1 MWSLGVVLYIL
12 LSGVP
17 PFWGSNEEAIFK
29 MTLCAQLDLS
39 SKPWQQVSGAAKDLL
54 RRLLTR
60 DPTLRA
66 TPQEVR
72 RLPGPRAPRPFE
84 K

>member
-17 PFWGSNEEAIFK
+17 PFWGANETAIFK

-39 SKPWQQVSGAAKDLL
+39 SAPWEGVSSAAKDLL
-54 RRLLTR
+54 RRLLHR
-60 DPTLRA
+60 NPALRA

-72 RLPGPRAPRPFE
+72 GL
-84 K
+84 